1 MLIIISVYQHI
12 IHLRTRLP
20 LNIHILDLCYEVPN
34 GYKIVNLGICAL
46 FSLAFVLSSLIWAY
60 FNLSLIPSVVFTNS
74 SAMQLIFCLWCI
86 IQPLPSV
93 ILNLSPHPYNL
104 LCHSYNSVSDVQN
117 SLCDPHN
124 FFCHPQVYANEL
136 PAFLMMSSVFVV

>member
-1 MLIIISVYQHI
+1 MCIIFSRICIIFSHMGIFQSQWSV
-12 IHLRTRLP
+12 
-20 LNIHILDLCYEVPN
+20 
-34 GYKIVNLGICAL
+34 
-46 FSLAFVLSSLIWAY
+46 FFVLWCY
-60 FNLSLIPSVVFTNS
+60 GLIPSVVFTNS

-117 SLCDPHN
+117 SFCDPHN

-136 PAFLMMSSVFVV
+136 PAFLMMSSVFVVELVSNDRFRIHFDYFFTHTHLSPSVAIG